1 MRADTLCYVCIFSY
15 LSTFLNLFLAHLA
28 REYLAIPASQA
39 SCERLFSIAKHVV
52 TEFRTRLLPDL
63 VEALIFLS
71 KGKDMMETI

>member
-15 LSTFLNLFLAHLA
+15 LSIFCNLFLAHLA